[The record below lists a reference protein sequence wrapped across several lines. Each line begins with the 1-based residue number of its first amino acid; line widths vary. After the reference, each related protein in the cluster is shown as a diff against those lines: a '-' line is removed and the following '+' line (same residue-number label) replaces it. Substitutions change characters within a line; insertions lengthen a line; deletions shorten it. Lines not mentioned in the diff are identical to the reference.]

1 MLLRK
6 PIPSS
11 LSLAKDKTESII
23 QMWILAVPVKSC
35 GILGTILNEFPIV

>member
-11 LSLAKDKTESII
+11 LSLATDKTESII
-23 QMWILAVPVKSC
+23 RMWVLAVPVKSC
-35 GILGTILNEFPIV
+35 GISGMILNEVPIV